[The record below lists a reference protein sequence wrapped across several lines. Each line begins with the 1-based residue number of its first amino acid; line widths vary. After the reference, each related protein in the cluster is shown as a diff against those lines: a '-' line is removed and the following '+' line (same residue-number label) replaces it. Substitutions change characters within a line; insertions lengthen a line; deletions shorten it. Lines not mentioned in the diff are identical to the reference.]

1 MKIKKKVKKELNK
14 KEYAQFIK
22 KVISI
27 NKKQKSMPEYVI
39 VDDVKIYK
47 NEYIEAI
54 ENVNKFILEN
64 GRHPETVVIFAKRRR
79 D

>member
-27 NKKQKSMPEYVI
+27 NKTKKSMPEYI
-39 VDDVKIYK
+39 VGVKIYK

-54 ENVNKFILEN
+54 ENVINLF
-64 GRHPETVVIFAKRRR
+64 
-79 D
+79 